1 MKSRIK
7 ILIAAIFSLS
17 LIGGSIFLEPKIDA
31 QPALAADPLPSHY
44 DETPDTVYPFVTYDG
59 NPKPLVTA
67 GVCSTGTV
75 EYKLDADGTYSTSI
89 PTAVDAGVYLVY
101 YRVKG
106 NEGYADIEE
115 KYTFGIIE
123 KAECQFTAPTAIEGL
138 TDEDEG
144 FPLINPG
151 EVVGGTIYYR
161 EGTKGEYSTEVPT
174 VLIDGTFT
182 IYYKVEGDKNHNDIE
197 GGSIVVTVTEA
208 TPGDP
213 SSSKGG
219 VPVWMIPTIIFGTLL
234 AVGGITYV
242 LGFFVFNKWIQDGD
256 KLVRVFKL
264 PGKEKTKVVSMM
276 MQFKEVKPEDIKK
289 SKKDFK

>member
-1 MKSRIK
+1 MKNQIK

-17 LIGGSIFLEPKIDA
+17 LIGGSIFLEPKIDV
-31 QPALAADPLPSHY
+31 QPTDAGLVPSHY
-44 DETPDTVYPFVTYDG
+44 DELPDTVYPFVTYDG

-75 EYKLDADGTYSTSI
+75 EYKLDEDGTYSTTI

-115 KYTFGIIE
+115 DYTFGIIE
-123 KAECQFTAPTAIEGL
+123 KADCQFTAPTAIEGL
-138 TDEDEG
+138 TDEFEG

-161 EGTKGEYSTEVPT
+161 VGSKGEYSTEVPT
-174 VLIDGTFT
+174 VTSDGTFT
-182 IYYKVEGDKNHNDIE
+182 IFYKVEGDKNHNDIE
-197 GGSIVVTVTEA
+197 GGSFVVTVTED
-208 TPGDP
+208 TSDDP
-213 SSSKGG
+213 SNPKGG
-219 VPVWMIPTIIFGTLL
+219 VPVWMIPTIIVG
-234 AVGGITYV
+234 AVLVAGGISYV
-242 LGFFVFNKWIQDGD
+242 LVFFVFNKWIKDGD

-276 MQFKEVKPEDIKK
+276 MQIKEVKPEDIKK